1 MADSAQTLRMRP
13 GGWVLVGVGAVAL
26 LAGIVLAVISPAPD
40 LWVYTLGAQAWL
52 DGMPVYSP
60 TPPLLA
66 ELGLPFT
73 YPPFAAVVF
82 AGLAVFPIKTAAAV
96 LAVLGL
102 AALAYTTLLFARTV
116 HGRGPKAVALAVI
129 VAGAGAL
136 LFDPLRTTLMAGQVN
151 LLIMGLIAVDLLA
164 PRPKWLPRG
173 VLIGFAAAIKLTPL
187 VFLLF
192 FVPVRQWRA
201 AGTVV
206 GSFVGFSAVAAL
218 VLPRDSGDYWL
229 DHLLSAGGIGPATW
243 PVNQN
248 LRALLH
254 RFGLEG
260 AAHTAAWVV
269 LCAAA
274 VAAAWIAVRKLRA
287 ADRDAVAVLVVATAG
302 VLVSPVSWTHHYVW
316 IAPAAVLLAAYA
328 RRRAHL
334 PTYLGVVAVFAVFVV
349 GMAYNMTLDGDLGVG
364 WGVVDHLVGDS
375 YLWIALGFLVAAA
388 VRRPHVATPTLL
400 PEPQVER
407 TPVPTP

>member
-1 MADSAQTLRMRP
+1 MADSTQTQRMRP
-13 GGWVLVGVGAVAL
+13 GGWVLIGLGAVAL
-26 LAGIVLAVISPAPD
+26 AAAVVLALISPAPD

-52 DGMPVYSP
+52 DGLPLYSP
-60 TPPLLA
+60 TPPILA

-82 AGLAVFPIKTAAAV
+82 AALAVIPIKAAAGL

-102 AALAYTTLLFARTV
+102 GALAYTCLIFARGV
-116 HGRGPKAVALAVI
+116 HGRGPKALALAVI

-151 LLIMGLIAVDLLA
+151 LIIMGLIAADLLA

-173 VLIGFAAAIKLTPL
+173 VLVGLAAAIKLTPL

-192 FVPVRQWRA
+192 FVPTRQWRA

-206 GSFVGFSAVAAL
+206 ASFVGFSALAGF

-229 DHLLSAGGIGPATW
+229 NHLFSAGGIGPETW
-243 PVNQN
+243 PVNQS
-248 LRALLH
+248 LRSMLH
-254 RFGLEG
+254 RFGLDGAVHTVAWVLLG
-260 AAHTAAWVV
+260 AAV
-269 LCAAA
+269 
-274 VAAAWIAVRKLRA
+274 VAAAWVAVRRLRA
-287 ADRDAVAVLVVATAG
+287 ADHDAVALLVVAAAG

-316 IAPAAVLLAAYA
+316 IAPAAVLMASYA
-328 RRRAHL
+328 RKRAHV
-334 PTYLGVVAVFAVFVV
+334 PTYIGVAVVFAVFVV
-349 GMAYNMTLDGDLGVG
+349 GMAYNMTLSGDMGTEWTVL
-364 WGVVDHLVGDS
+364 DHLLGDS
-375 YLWIALGFLVAAA
+375 YLWVVLAFLVGAAA
-388 VRRPHVATPTLL
+388 HRPFVPTPSLL
-400 PEPQVER
+400 ERPEVER